1 MEMPDVIYAKKKNGC
16 DGEFYRATSNKYD
29 GLRKM
34 FEYNDK
40 YHHDRILKAKDAE
53 IESLHLEID
62 ECHKALKRWAYSH
75 DELRLEVELR
85 KEIDELKD
93 KLYKAMQGTQGAKK

>member
-1 MEMPDVIYAKKKNGC
+1 MEMPDFNNDINICGHIPDGAKILVNG
-16 DGEFYRATSNKYD
+16 T
-29 GLRKM
+29 
-34 FEYNDK
+34 EY
-40 YHHDRILKAKDAE
+40 HADRILKAKDAE